1 VTNAHVTAAPAPRSL
16 APREHGAYGQL
27 GVPLVASLA
36 LAKPNLAAVGLAIG
50 AIAAFFAH
58 EPLLVLLGQRG
69 TRART
74 QDGARAA
81 RRLQLLGM
89 IALVF
94 GGAGLFFAPTIAR
107 LGAVPPLL
115 LTSIVVWFVW
125 RKEEKTTAGEITAA
139 MALSGVGFPIALAE
153 GVDLFRAGLVWVIW
167 TIAFGISTLAVRAVI
182 ARAKR
187 AGTQLIVASYVAI
200 AASIITSVGLALTDT
215 VPTSVPIA
223 LVPFEVL
230 GLGVLVFPVHTRHL
244 RRVGWGLVAACIV
257 TCGFV
262 VAMFR

>member
-1 VTNAHVTAAPAPRSL
+1 VTNAHATAAPAPRSL

-27 GVPLVASLA
+27 GVPLVAGLA

-69 TRART
+69 TKART

-81 RRLQLLGM
+81 KRLQLLGV

-115 LTSIVVWFVW
+115 LTCLVVWFVW
-125 RKEEKTTAGEITAA
+125 RKEEKTTLGEIIAA
-139 MALSGVGFPIALAE
+139 MALSGVGFPVALAE
-153 GVDLFRAGLVWVIW
+153 GVDLLRAGLVWIIW
-167 TIAFGISTLAVRAVI
+167 TVAFALTTLAVRAVI

-187 AGTQLIVASYVAI
+187 AGTHLLVGAYVAI
-200 AASIITSVGLALTDT
+200 VGSIITSVGLAIMGT
-215 VPTSVPIA
+215 VPMSVPIA
-223 LVPFEVL
+223 LAPFEVL

-244 RRVGWGLVAACIV
+244 RRGDGVWSPRVW
-257 TCGFV
+257 
-262 VAMFR
+262 